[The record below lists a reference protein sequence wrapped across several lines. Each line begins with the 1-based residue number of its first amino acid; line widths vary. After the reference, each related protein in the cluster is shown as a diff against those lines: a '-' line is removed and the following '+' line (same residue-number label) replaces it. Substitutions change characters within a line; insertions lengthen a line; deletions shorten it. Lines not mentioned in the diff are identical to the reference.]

1 MLMKSDR
8 DESEKENDP
17 HHNDGDECLPT
28 PCYLNER
35 GEDYQEQIGMPDEE
49 NMRSWSH
56 HHSTDT
62 VDDPIFRAAMRG
74 YDAVSF
80 VFGLEVTWSLIQQ
93 RQQDEEERQAM
104 LELESMK
111 EMNEE
116 LDMKDHAIKDD
127 GDDEDINVEDDED
140 DDKDER
146 DDLNQDGD
154 ALQKETRCDD
164 AEDVIDVETNNTT
177 ETENE
182 SSSFKDRSKSDA
194 IIDLFA
200 DASCAKHDDAQ
211 GLAGETNDSEKHE
224 QASPAPDEKAPASQ
238 SSQWTCEVSILM
250 AAWLISLHLCGTDH
264 NLFFHVN

>member
-8 DESEKENDP
+8 DDNEKENDP

-56 HHSTDT
+56 HHSTNT

-93 RQQDEEERQAM
+93 RQQDEEERQAI
-104 LELESMK
+104 LELERMK

-116 LDMKDHAIKDD
+116 FDMKDHAMKD
-127 GDDEDINVEDDED
+127 GEDDEDINVEDNEED
-140 DDKDER
+140 DEGER
-146 DDLNQDGD
+146 DDQNQDGD
-154 ALQKETRCDD
+154 SMQNETRCDD
-164 AEDVIDVETNNTT
+164 TEGVIDVKTYDTT
-177 ETENE
+177 DTENE
-182 SSSFKDRSKSDA
+182 SASFKEKSESDA
-194 IIDLFA
+194 TIDLLESA
-200 DASCAKHDDAQ
+200 DASCEKHDDAEP
-211 GLAGETNDSEKHE
+211 LAVESDDTAITE
-224 QASPAPDEKAPASQ
+224 QAAPAADQKAPGSQ
-238 SSQWTCEVSILM
+238 SSQWTCEVSIVM
-250 AAWLISLHLCGTDH
+250 AVWLIDLYLCSTDH
-264 NLFFHVN
+264 NL